1 MAGYGD
7 PALQCPVMTTKL
19 LLLSAAL
26 LLAARLPAADVDP
39 GINVDYFNKLR
50 FEFAARKDYAPDWSA
65 APDRHAVYDAFRKNH
80 PDDVIRFGTV
90 WLAKNPVDAEVYM
103 LVAICQKQTGDV
115 AGYIRSISW
124 FYGLLRSITSGG
136 DGRTP
141 ATAFKVIAVPEEY
154 FLIRDL
160 GAKVVQQALV
170 DHYDKM
176 DLQTDDG
183 RKFTLYFDVSIS
195 LAATARELQGAAA
208 AAPAAAKP

>member
-1 MAGYGD
+1 
-7 PALQCPVMTTKL
+7 MTTKL
-19 LLLSAAL
+19 FLFSAAL
-26 LLAARLPAADVDP
+26 LLAARLAAADADP
-39 GINVDYFNKLR
+39 GVNVDYFNKLR
-50 FEFAARKDYAPDWSA
+50 FDFAARKDYAPDWSVDPA
-65 APDRHAVYDAFRKNH
+65 RHAVYDAFRKNR
-80 PDDVIRFGTV
+80 PDDVIRLGQV
-90 WLAKNPVDAEVYM
+90 WLAKNPVDAEAYM

-115 AGYIRSISW
+115 AGYVRSISW

-136 DGRTP
+136 DGRAP
-141 ATAFKVIAVPEEY
+141 ETAFKVIAVPEEY

-195 LAATARELQGAAA
+195 LDATARELGAN
-208 AAPAAAKP
+208 AAPAAPAAPAKP